1 MNVTNITNTPSMGG
15 ILHFALSPQVT
26 SWGTSNFI
34 TSELLRSDP
43 QGTQTFTFTLDAT
56 TFGDVE
62 LTPRLTIAIP
72 QHADSIEAKREAEK
86 ERRRKQEDFRRALGS
101 LSSDGAGSAT
111 TTSAAAAVAAKE
123 SAAQTAAKG
132 AANTTAFVQEKAVD
146 EGWRSRWPDVCL
158 EPYVIRAEEMICPLP
173 MGEDEFSSIVWMRLH
188 AADIV
193 HYCVSECKL
202 EGILGDNESGN
213 LDFVDDRMCTFGVFS
228 VSKKCWSGGK
238 CFEGAYTFV
247 SWFDNVFA
255 LKLFV
260 FAKQNEAGKKKKE
273 EGETKFYV
281 RVELRA
287 SSERSLKILC
297 GNKITKLLD
306 TVFAGSAIKIDE
318 SNFHSLIQ

>member
-1 MNVTNITNTPSMGG
+1 M
-15 ILHFALSPQVT
+15 HFALSPQVT
-26 SWGTSNFI
+26 SWDSSNFL

-43 QGTQTFTFTLDAT
+43 QGTQAFAFTLNAT
-56 TFGDVE
+56 TFGDIEV
-62 LTPRLTIAIP
+62 TPRLTIAIP

-146 EGWRSRWPDVCL
+146 EGWRSRWPDICL

-193 HYCVSECKL
+193 HYCVSDCKL
-202 EGILGDNESGN
+202 EGTLCDNGNGGEN
-213 LDFVDDRMCTFGVFS
+213 LDFVDDRICTFGVFS
-228 VSKKCWSGGK
+228 VSKRCWSGGK

-260 FAKQNEAGKKKKE
+260 FAKPPSDGEKMEKKR
-273 EGETKFYV
+273 FYV

-287 SSERSLKILC
+287 SSERSLRILS
-297 GNKITKLLD
+297 GTKITKLLD
-306 TVFAGSAIKIDE
+306 TVFAGSAIRIDE
-318 SNFHSLIQ
+318 SNFHTLIQ